1 MRNFQG
7 QFANKGGRNTPKMG
21 KAKNAQGTVMR
32 VWNYMGYQKA
42 ALMFVIFLVVVTT
55 LLGLLYSYFM
65 GVIIDQYIVPK
76 DLSGTARMCMLLIA
90 IYGVTVLLTWLQT
103 FVMINVALK
112 TIQKYDKIFLR
123 KSKRFLYGSLMCV
136 LKVI

>member
-1 MRNFQG
+1 MELYG
-7 QFANKGGRNTPKMG
+7 L
-21 KAKNAQGTVMR
+21 
-32 VWNYMGYQKA
+32 QKA

-55 LLGLLYSYFM
+55 LLGLLGPYFM

-112 TIQKYDKIFLR
+112 QFKKYDKIFLR

-136 LKVI
+136 PKVI

>member
-1 MRNFQG
+1 MDETHRRWEKLKCPRNC
-7 QFANKGGRNTPKMG
+7 
-21 KAKNAQGTVMR
+21 NADMEL
-32 VWNYMGYQKA
+32 Y
-42 ALMFVIFLVVVTT
+42 
-55 LLGLLYSYFM
+55 GLSKSRSNVCYISSRCYYFTW
-65 GVIIDQYIVPK
+65 IIRSLFYGSHYDQYIVPK

-112 TIQKYDKIFLR
+112 QFKKYDKIFLR

>member
-1 MRNFQG
+1 MLIKVDETPQRWEKLKCSRNC
-7 QFANKGGRNTPKMG
+7 
-21 KAKNAQGTVMR
+21 NAGMEL
-32 VWNYMGYQKA
+32 YGLSKS

-55 LLGLLYSYFM
+55 LLGLLGPYFM

-112 TIQKYDKIFLR
+112 QFKNTTRYF
-123 KSKRFLYGSLMCV
+123 
-136 LKVI
+136 

>member
-1 MRNFQG
+1 MELYG
-7 QFANKGGRNTPKMG
+7 LSK
-21 KAKNAQGTVMR
+21 V
-32 VWNYMGYQKA
+32 

-55 LLGLLYSYFM
+55 LLGLLYPYFM

-112 TIQKYDKIFLR
+112 QFKKYDKIFLR

>member
-1 MRNFQG
+1 
-7 QFANKGGRNTPKMG
+7 
-21 KAKNAQGTVMR
+21 
-32 VWNYMGYQKA
+32 
-42 ALMFVIFLVVVTT
+42 
-55 LLGLLYSYFM
+55 M

-136 LKVI
+136 PKVI

>member
-7 QFANKGGRNTPKMG
+7 QFANKGGLNTQKMG

-55 LLGLLYSYFM
+55 LLDY
-65 GVIIDQYIVPK
+65 
-76 DLSGTARMCMLLIA
+76 
-90 IYGVTVLLTWLQT
+90 
-103 FVMINVALK
+103 
-112 TIQKYDKIFLR
+112 
-123 KSKRFLYGSLMCV
+123 
-136 LKVI
+136 